1 MMSKLKFGTGNL
13 DHIANYFYLRGYL
26 VGRVKEVVPSNFNP
40 DDPFQGQKVVGL
52 SINRDF
58 GYGYSSE
65 VIVLSSGVA
74 YIHTAT
80 GNGINNFRGAYPK
93 DLDSAIKVIEEL
105 IKLQK
110 EL

>member
-1 MMSKLKFGTGNL
+1 MSKLKFGTGNL
-13 DHIANYFYLRGYL
+13 DHIANYFY
-26 VGRVKEVVPSNFNP
+26 FDP
-40 DDPFQGQKVVGL
+40 DDPFQDQKVIGL

-58 GYGYSSE
+58 RYGYSSE
-65 VIVLSSGVA
+65 VIILSSGVS

-105 IKLQK
+105 IKLQT

>member
-1 MMSKLKFGTGNL
+1 M
-13 DHIANYFYLRGYL
+13 RGYL

-65 VIVLSSGVA
+65 VIILSSGVA

-93 DLDSAIKVIEEL
+93 DIDSALKVIEEL